1 MNTAELLANLLSPP
15 VLCFALGLL
24 AVAFRSDLEL
34 PPALTKT
41 LSLGLLFMIGLKGG
55 FSLAHSGFGLEVTKG
70 LLAALAAS
78 VIVPIWTF
86 FALRGRLGVNDA
98 AGVAATYGSVS
109 AVTFITACSFL
120 SLQNIAYSGHMVA
133 AMALMESPA
142 IVLGVFFA
150 RRFATRTEGGGKV
163 DWSHLGKDA
172 FLNGSVFLLLGSLLI
187 GLLAGEGQG
196 ATMKPFI
203 STLFPGVLCLF
214 LLDLGMVAAR
224 RMGGLRA
231 VGGTAL
237 VFGLLAP
244 LVNAAL
250 GLALCALTGLTG
262 GDALLLVVLCASASY
277 IAVPAALRT
286 ALPEANPGV
295 YVSLSLAITFPFNII
310 IGIPLYHWAVSALLI
325 AHS

>member
-15 VLCFALGLL
+15 ILCFALGLL
-24 AVAFRSDLEL
+24 AVALRSDLEL
-34 PPALTKT
+34 PAPLTKT

-55 FSLAHSGFGLEVTKG
+55 FSLSQSGLSLEVAKG
-70 LLAALAAS
+70 LSAALAAS
-78 VIVPIWTF
+78 VIVPVWTF

-120 SLQNIAYSGHMVA
+120 ALRDIPCSGHMVA

-150 RRFATRTEGGGKV
+150 RHYAKRSEGGGPV
-163 DWSHLGKDA
+163 DWSHLAKDA
-172 FLNGSVFLLLGSLLI
+172 FLNGSVFLLLGSLMI
-187 GLLAGEGQG
+187 GMLTGDGQG
-196 ATMKPFI
+196 ATLKPFI
-203 STLFPGVLCLF
+203 NTLFPGMLCLF

-237 VFGLLAP
+237 AFGLVAP
-244 LVNAAL
+244 LINAAL
-250 GLALCALTGLTG
+250 GLGLAALAGLNE
-262 GDALLLVVLCASASY
+262 GDSLLLVVLCASASY

-286 ALPEANPGV
+286 ALPEANPGL

-310 IGIPLYHWAVSALLI
+310 FGIPLYHWAVLML
-325 AHS
+325 